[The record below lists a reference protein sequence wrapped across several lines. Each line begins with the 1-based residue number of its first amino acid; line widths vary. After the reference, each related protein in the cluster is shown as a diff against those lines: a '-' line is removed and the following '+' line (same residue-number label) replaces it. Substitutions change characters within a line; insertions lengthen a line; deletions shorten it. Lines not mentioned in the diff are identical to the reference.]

1 MAFPNQGVKLPVSKL
16 VTVLAIWIVA
26 LPCVA
31 QSAAHSKTG
40 QATVE
45 IDASKT
51 IGDVHPFLFGQ
62 FIEHEHNTIQGGLWA
77 ELLRDR
83 KFEQGDANR
92 DGVSEGWVPEER
104 IANHYFELSNGVGIN
119 DRYFIDHQ
127 DYYGGGASQAIEL
140 YGATTSHA
148 SIYQINIEV
157 QKNHRYTFYVYLKLR
172 GTGEAWVELDKNG
185 SALAPRQEFTGISDR
200 WQKFTAEFT
209 PSDDTKNAR
218 IQIGVEGH
226 GTFWIDSAS
235 LMPADNF
242 HGMRRDVIAALRPL
256 HLPILRYP
264 GGCFADEYHWRNGIG
279 PRDQRPTTWSS
290 IWQEWDPNDF
300 GTDEYMDLARELGF
314 EPHLTA
320 NYSSGTPEE
329 AAEWVEYISGE
340 QDTTGGALR
349 ARNGHSEP
357 YSAKWWAIGN
367 EPAFSCSEAY
377 TGGTKIQEYADRFH
391 KYSAAMRKVNPA
403 IQLMAGG
410 VPPGPDSWNH
420 DLLGLTQANL
430 LTITMYTGQWL
441 KKYTQISDPA
451 DYYRSVVAEPQR
463 FDQWLDELTH
473 NVGDRFP
480 NHPLFAITEYNSF
493 WLPETQDPDY
503 RLCNGLYL
511 AGVFNALY
519 RHTNQVALAEWNTM
533 INVQGLISVNPTGVK
548 LTPPY
553 FAYLL
558 YHDHSGTQVLN
569 TTVNSP
575 KASFNSK
582 LPSLNAV
589 ATMSADGNK
598 LYVAVVNAAED
609 AAIETVIRPTN
620 WALHA
625 GIAKVWELNGADRDA
640 ANDFGKS
647 DKVNIHEKS
656 VAVTGTSL
664 SYRFPAHSVTV
675 LELQGHRQQK

>member
-1 MAFPNQGVKLPVSKL
+1 MAFPNQGVKLAVSKL
-16 VTVLAIWIVA
+16 VAVLAMWIVA

-31 QSAAHSKTG
+31 QSAAHSKTE

-104 IANHYFELSNGVGIN
+104 IANHYFELANGVGVN
-119 DRYFIDHQ
+119 DRYFIDKQ

-185 SALAPRQEFTGISDR
+185 STLAPRQEFTGISDH
-200 WQKFTAEFT
+200 WQKYTAEFT

-329 AAEWVEYISGE
+329 AAAWVEYISGE

-349 ARNGHSEP
+349 ARNGHPEP

-391 KYSAAMRKVNPA
+391 KYSAAMHKVNPA

-463 FDQWLDELTH
+463 FDHWLDELTH

-582 LPSLNAV
+582 LPALNAV

-598 LYVAVVNAAED
+598 LYVAVVNVSED
-609 AAIETVIRPTN
+609 VDIKTVVRPAN
-620 WALHA
+620 WTPHA
-625 GIAKVWELNGADRDA
+625 GVAKVWELNGADRDA
-640 ANDFGKS
+640 ANDFGNS

-656 VAVTGTSL
+656 VAITGTSF
-664 SYRFPAHSVTV
+664 SYRFPAHSITV